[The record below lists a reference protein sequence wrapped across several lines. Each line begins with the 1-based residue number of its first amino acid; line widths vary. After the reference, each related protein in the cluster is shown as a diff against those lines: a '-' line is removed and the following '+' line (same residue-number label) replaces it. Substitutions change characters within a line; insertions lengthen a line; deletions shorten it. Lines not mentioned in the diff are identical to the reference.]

1 MAVWT
6 SPDWSLPVESTNY
19 LDVLDYIDFRLDD
32 VAQGLSGS
40 VATTYANL
48 PLNSIRW
55 NATNNKWEK
64 LTTLPNTWTDLS
76 SLYAI
81 NISGTASNI
90 TGTLAVNKG
99 GTNIT
104 SYTIGDIL
112 YASES
117 TTLSKLAAVATGK
130 VLLSNGVAAAPS
142 WGSVDLE
149 THTSGVLPVSNG
161 GTGVTSITGLIL
173 GNGTSDFSSAASY
186 IAIDTGTSLV
196 TIAGDIKISGNDIRS
211 STDAVAITL
220 SGANITVA
228 GTLNSG
234 AITSTGDITSSSDI
248 RLKTNISTIDNALT
262 KVNNLRGVY
271 FDMNGKTHLGV
282 IAQEIEQIL
291 PEVVNSDNEY
301 KSVAYGNI
309 VGVLIEAIKELSAK
323 VEKLE
328 NAR

>member
-40 VATTYANL
+40 VATSYINL

-55 NATNNKWEK
+55 NTVNNKWEK
-64 LTTLPNTWTDLS
+64 LTTLPSTWTDLS

-90 TGTLAVNKG
+90 TGTLAVTKG
-99 GTNIT
+99 GTNLT
-104 SYTIGDIL
+104 SYTVGDLL
-112 YASES
+112 YASAA
-117 TTLSKLAAVATGK
+117 TTLAKLPAVATGK
-130 VLLSNGVAAAPS
+130 VLLSGGVATAPS

-149 THTSGVLPVSNG
+149 THTSGILPVSKG
-161 GTGVTSITGLIL
+161 GTGVASLTGLVY
-173 GNGTSDFSSAASY
+173 GNGTSDYSSAASY
-186 IAIDTGTSLV
+186 IAIDTATSLV
-196 TIAGDIKISGNDIRS
+196 TIAGDIKVSGNEIIS
-211 STDAVAITL
+211 STGSVAITL

-282 IAQEIEQIL
+282 VAQEIEEVL
-291 PEVVNSDNEY
+291 PEVVNNDNKY

>member
-32 VAQGLSGS
+32 VAQGLNGS
-40 VATTYANL
+40 VATTYTNL

-64 LTTLPNTWTDLS
+64 LTTLPNTWTDLAAT
-76 SLYAI
+76 YAI
-81 NISGTASNI
+81 SISGTASNI
-90 TGTLAVNKG
+90 TGTLAVAKG

-104 SYTIGDIL
+104 TYTIGDIL
-112 YASES
+112 YASAS

-130 VLLSNGVAAAPS
+130 VLISGGVATAPS

-161 GTGVTSITGLIL
+161 GTGVSTLTGLVY

-186 IAIDTGTSLV
+186 IAIDTATSLV
-196 TIAGDIKISGNDIRS
+196 TIAGDIKVSGNDIRS
-211 STDAVAITL
+211 STGVVALTM
-220 SGANITVA
+220 SGANVTLA
-228 GTLNSG
+228 GTLDCG

-248 RLKTNISTIDNALT
+248 RLKSNIKDIDNALN
-262 KVNNLRGVY
+262 KVLAARGVY
-271 FDMNGKTHLGV
+271 FDMNEKTHVGV
-282 IAQEIEQIL
+282 IAQEIETIL
-291 PEVVNSDNEY
+291 PEVVSNTSEY

-309 VGVLIEAIKELSAK
+309 TALLIEAIKELNAK
-323 VEKLE
+323 VERLE